1 MNNKVKRGDS
11 MKKEENKVNF
21 DLSALNLN
29 ELITV
34 YEDINGFL
42 QLLDEKKIVVEEEVV
57 EQSE

>member
-42 QLLDEKKIVVEEEVV
+42 QLLDEKKIVVEEEAV

>member
-1 MNNKVKRGDS
+1 

-42 QLLDEKKIVVEEEVV
+42 QLLDEKKIVEEEEVK
-57 EQSE
+57 E